1 SFEWAPD
8 GKWIVFTAT
17 DARGE
22 EPKGE
27 DAFAVDEGPNGQGKG
42 RWSNLWTIDVAD
54 KKERQVTKEQWIVNN
69 IAVSPD
75 GKQVAAHVRRE
86 NERNNGNLSE
96 IGTVDLANG
105 AITKITDNHAPE
117 SQVQWAPDG
126 KSLSYMAPH
135 DKEWELYNSKLRL
148 VDLGTKQ

>member
-1 SFEWAPD
+1 GTEHFRLTSHESDSGLSWSPDGKTIAFLSSRGGSSGAPAADGGGGNGPGAANGGRQIWLIRVSGGEAWKLTEHKDGVSSFEWAPD

-69 IAVSPD
+69 
-75 GKQVAAHVRRE
+75 
-86 NERNNGNLSE
+86 
-96 IGTVDLANG
+96 
-105 AITKITDNHAPE
+105 
-117 SQVQWAPDG
+117 
-126 KSLSYMAPH
+126 
-135 DKEWELYNSKLRL
+135 
-148 VDLGTKQ
+148 